1 MNKETRTVHI
11 PLELHTKLK
20 IKSAKEKISMR
31 DLVIKALEKTLEDE
45 QMANKVDFLFDQVC

>member
-1 MNKETRTVHI
+1 MNKETRTIHI

-31 DLVIKALEKTLEDE
+31 ELVIKALEKTLEDE
-45 QMANKVDFLFDQVC
+45 QNGK

>member
-1 MNKETRTVHI
+1 MNKEMRSIHI

-45 QMANKVDFLFDQVC
+45 QNGK